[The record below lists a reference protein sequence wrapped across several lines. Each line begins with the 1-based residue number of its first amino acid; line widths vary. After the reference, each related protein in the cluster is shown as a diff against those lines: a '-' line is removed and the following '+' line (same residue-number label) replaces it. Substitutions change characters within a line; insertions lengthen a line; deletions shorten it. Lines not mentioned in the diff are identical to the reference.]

1 MKRSAIQA
9 CLAHPCCMAIF
20 FGYKTAEH
28 LLNSAGAPEFRPSVE
43 TPDRCG
49 FVDAHALSSIDWTMF
64 ELPADEPLDIM
75 VPSRNDRTRRKGFAC
90 HLATSDLPH
99 GAYLEMMPDV
109 FVASPALCLLQ
120 RCSDLT
126 YAGRIKLVAR
136 FCGTYAPSK
145 RSLRGFINRM
155 PLATPE
161 ALRSFIELVPL
172 MRGSKLALQAIDLAL
187 PNAASPME
195 TEMVMPFYLPWQR
208 GGFNLPRPAMNYEMT
223 LSDRG
228 RAMAGKEVVKVDAY
242 WEDAGFGFEYQS
254 ELFHE
259 GDEHYGD
266 DIGRQL
272 AIESMGKTIR
282 MVTLAQLKNS
292 AQLEYLAELTACHL
306 GVGLHPGRGKLAR
319 SGLIRDILSD

>member
-1 MKRSAIQA
+1 
-9 CLAHPCCMAIF
+9 MAIF
-20 FGYKTAEH
+20 FGYKTAEY

-49 FVDAHALSSIDWTMF
+49 FVDAHALASIDWTMF
-64 ELPADEPLDIM
+64 ELPTNEPLDI
-75 VPSRNDRTRRKGFAC
+75 VIPSRNARSRRRDVAC
-90 HLATSDLPH
+90 HLSTSDLPH

-136 FCGTYAPSK
+136 FCGTYAPTK
-145 RSLRGFINRM
+145 RNPRGFISRM

-161 ALRSFIELVPL
+161 ELRSFIELVPQ
-172 MRGSKLALQAIDLAL
+172 MRGSKLALQAIGLAL
-187 PNAASPME
+187 PGAASPME

-208 GGFNLPRPAMNYEMT
+208 GGFNLPRPTMNYELT

-228 RAMAGKEVVKVDAY
+228 RAMAGKERVKVDAY

-254 ELFHE
+254 ALFHE

-282 MVTLAQLKNS
+282 MVTAAQLRNPT
-292 AQLEYLAELTACHL
+292 QLEYLAEMVAHHL
-306 GVGLHPGRGKLAR
+306 GVKLSPGRGKAAR
-319 SGLIRDILSD
+319 PGLIRDILSD

>member
-1 MKRSAIQA
+1 MK
-9 CLAHPCCMAIF
+9 CTDNLALTPHPCCMAIF
-20 FGYKTAEH
+20 FGHRTAEH
-28 LLNSAGAPEFRPSVE
+28 LLNSAGALGFRPSDE

-49 FVDAHALSSIDWTMF
+49 FVDSHALASIDWTMF
-64 ELPADEPLDIM
+64 ELPANEPLDI
-75 VPSRNDRTRRKGFAC
+75 VIPSRNARSRRKEFAC
-90 HLATSDLPH
+90 HLGTSDLPH
-99 GAYLEMMPDV
+99 GAYLEMIPDV

-145 RSLRGFINRM
+145 RSPRGFINRA

-161 ALRSFIELVPL
+161 ELRSFINLAPP

-208 GGFNLPRPAMNYEMT
+208 GGFNLPRPTMNYEIT
-223 LSDRG
+223 LSERG
-228 RAMAGKEVVKVDAY
+228 RAMAGKEIVKVDAY
-242 WEDAGFGFEYQS
+242 WKDAGFGFEYQS

-282 MVTLAQLKNS
+282 MVTIAQLRNP
-292 AQLEYLAELTACHL
+292 AQLEYLAELVARHL
-306 GVGLHPGRGKLAR
+306 GVELHPGRGKPAR
-319 SGLIRDILSD
+319 QGLVRDILSD